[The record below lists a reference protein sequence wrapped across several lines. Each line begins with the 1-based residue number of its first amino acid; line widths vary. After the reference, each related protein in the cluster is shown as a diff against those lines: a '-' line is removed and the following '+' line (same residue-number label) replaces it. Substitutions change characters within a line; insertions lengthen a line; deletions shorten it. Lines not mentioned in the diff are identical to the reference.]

1 MRGVQFRKRRKIMG
15 IFTRLSD
22 IVNSNINHILDKA
35 EDPAKMIRMMV
46 QEMEDTLVEVRSST
60 ARVIAD
66 RKELERNLVRLRDA
80 QDEWYA
86 KAELALNKDREDLA
100 NAALIERSKLAE
112 MEVGLENDRQP
123 LEDALKKYES
133 DIISLEAKI
142 KEAKQKQRSI
152 VERQKTATS
161 QLKVRQKLYDNRIGD
176 VMVRF
181 TQMEKRA
188 DDMEGRVEAADMGR
202 EKSLTEEFA
211 DLESQQKVADDLAEL
226 KAKMAKGSKPA
237 ANTSSAKK

>member
-1 MRGVQFRKRRKIMG
+1 MG
-15 IFTRLSD
+15 IFTRLTD

-66 RKELERNLVRLRDA
+66 RKELDRNLVRLQDA
-80 QDEWYA
+80 QDEWYS

-100 NAALIERSKLAE
+100 NAALGERAKLAE
-112 MEVGLENDRQP
+112 LATNLADDRAP
-123 LEDALKKYES
+123 LEEALKKYEG

-142 KEAKQKQRSI
+142 KEAKQKQRSL
-152 VERQKTATS
+152 VERQESATS

-181 TQMEKRA
+181 TQMEKRV
-188 DDMEGRVEAADMGR
+188 DDTESRVEAADMGR
-202 EKSLTEEFA
+202 EKTLEDEFS
-211 DLESQQKVADDLAEL
+211 DLETEQNVADDLAEL
-226 KAKMAKGSKPA
+226 KAKMAKAKAP
-237 ANTSSAKK
+237 AKKK